1 MKKFKK
7 IFSAI
12 ACCALILV
20 SSVALTGCSEE
31 EIKKNTE
38 TITET
43 TIETSS
49 SIIPVELSKETA
61 QGIYAVAIENLI
73 TSQTYEI
80 QFSGE
85 QGENGVSTSTEIGV
99 LNSKGQRFIYI
110 HSAFAGVDA
119 DEQCLGYYDE
129 KYCMLDLET
138 KKYYEEASQQGVI
151 FGSQITDNL
160 FGYMFDNIVGGRY
173 YNGYYYVSAQIKD
186 STKVDFVE
194 VLIKDNKIVKAH
206 FVSSENNKIMQYAQY
221 DFYYDN
227 IDTSKVVMSLDGYTK
242 AN

>member
-1 MKKFKK
+1 MKKIKK
-7 IFSAI
+7 IFSI
-12 ACCALILV
+12 LACCAMVLV

-31 EIKKNTE
+31 EIRKNTE

-43 TIETSS
+43 TIETGA

-73 TSQTYEI
+73 TAQTYEI
-80 QFSGE
+80 KFSGE
-85 QGENGVSTSTEIGV
+85 QAENGVSTSTEICI
-99 LNSKGQRFIYI
+99 LDSKRQRFVYI
-110 HSAFAGVDA
+110 KSEFAGA
-119 DEQCLGYYDE
+119 GENEQCLGYYND

-138 KKYYEEASQQGVI
+138 KEYYEDASQSGVI

-173 YNGYYYVSAQIKD
+173 YNGYYYVSAQVKA
-186 STKVDFVE
+186 SATTDFVE

-221 DFYYDN
+221 DFNYEN